1 MSNILKKI
9 SKCNTLIVVVCIILC
24 LLAHI
29 FNFINMNINTDLF
42 SSDEFNKYFKLL
54 KDFCWLE
61 EKAKPLFILIF
72 LTSILILGLKKYF
85 KNDTIRILFVNTF
98 KNNNSKIKTRYIHE
112 DIYSKDISNEIEVL
126 SNDYKKYNTIV
137 KMIDDISREFME
149 VKGYNSFAYGGIM
162 HTPLIL
168 RLGYQLG
175 DETYFKLLHKKRDGH
190 YFNLLKDNKTYI
202 GNYPQLKVEKELT
215 ESNELI
221 VGISTTF
228 DITKEQLRKFD
239 IEKNN
244 YIKFKTTAMGF
255 DVIESEEQINHYKKI
270 IFDSIRKICREKN
283 IKTIHLCISSS
294 VAFTFA
300 LGQGFSK
307 NYDPNIIIYNYE
319 NQEYAWGLKLFE
331 KSEDSIIIPQN
342 ALEEEVK
349 SN

>member
-9 SKCNTLIVVVCIILC
+9 SKCNIFIAIVGIVFC
-24 LLAHI
+24 LLAYI
-29 FNFINMNINTDLF
+29 FNYINMNINTDLF

-54 KDFCWLE
+54 KDFCLLE
-61 EKAKPLFILIF
+61 ERYKPLFILIF
-72 LTSILILGLKKYF
+72 LLCIVILALKRYF

-98 KNNNSKIKTRYIHE
+98 KNNNSKINTRYVNE
-112 DIYSKDISNEIEVL
+112 DIYSKDISKEIGVL
-126 SNDYKKYNTIV
+126 SNDYKKYGSIV
-137 KMIDDISREFME
+137 EMIDNISREFME
-149 VKGYNSFAYGGIM
+149 AKEYEVFAYGGIM

-175 DETYFKLLHKKRDGH
+175 DETYFKLLHKKRDGN
-190 YFNLLKDNKTYI
+190 YFKLLKDNKSYI
-202 GNYPQLKVEKELT
+202 GNYPKMKVEKELK

-221 VGISTTF
+221 VSISTIF
-228 DITKEQLRKFD
+228 EITKEQLKKFD

-244 YIKFKTTAMGF
+244 YIKFETTDMGY

-270 IFDSIRKICREKN
+270 IFDSIREIYREKS
-283 IKTIHLCISSS
+283 IKTIHLCMSTS

-307 NYDPNIIIYNYE
+307 NYDPKVIIYNYE
-319 NQEYAWGLKLFE
+319 NQEYVWGLKLFE

-342 ALEEEVK
+342 ALEEQVK
-349 SN
+349 NS